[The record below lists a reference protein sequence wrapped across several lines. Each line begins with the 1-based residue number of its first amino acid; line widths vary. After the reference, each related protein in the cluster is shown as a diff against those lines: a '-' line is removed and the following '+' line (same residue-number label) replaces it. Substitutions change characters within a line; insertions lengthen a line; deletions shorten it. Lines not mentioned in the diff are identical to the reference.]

1 MFENLFK
8 YLVDHLPR
16 NILIFRCFRRYINHY
31 NSENNGEMQ
40 TNGELHLLQEVLPNC
55 AVVFDVGANVG
66 DWAALALGIN
76 SNLNIHCFEPS
87 IATYQTLQAR
97 GLVGTLVLNN
107 LGLGSIQEDRTLHVF
122 SDGAGTNSVYRRE
135 GINAIQ
141 SKTEQISLTTL
152 DAYCQQVQVR
162 QIDLLKLDVEGHELD
177 VLKGAQ
183 AMLAQGQIKR
193 IQFEYGGT
201 YIDARILLKD
211 LFDLLLPYGYRFYKI
226 YPNSLHHEERYDQ
239 ILENFQYSNWL
250 AVKSK
255 S

>member
-1 MFENLFK
+1 MKLINTLGNLIN
-8 YLVDHLPR
+8 HIP
-16 NILIFRCFRRYINHY
+16 NNELIFRTCRRYVNHY
-31 NSENNGEMQ
+31 KSENNCDLN

-76 SNLNIHCFEPS
+76 SDLNIHCFEPS
-87 IATYQTLQAR
+87 VATYQTLQSR
-97 GLVGTLVLNN
+97 GLTGTLVLNN
-107 LGLGSIQEDRTLHVF
+107 LGLGSIQGDRTLHVF

-135 GINAIQ
+135 GINAVQ
-141 SKTEQISLTTL
+141 SKTEQIRLTTL
-152 DAYCQQVQVR
+152 DAYCQQAKVD

-183 AMLAQGQIKR
+183 AMLAKGQIKR

-211 LFDLLLPYGYRFYKI
+211 LFDLLLPYGYKIYKI
-226 YPNSLHHEERYDQ
+226 YPSSLHHDVRYDQ
-239 ILENFQYSNWL
+239 VLENFQYANYIAIHS
-250 AVKSK
+250 
-255 S
+255 

>member
-1 MFENLFK
+1 MLEDISK
-8 YLVDHLPR
+8 YLMDFLPR
-16 NILIFRCFRRYINHY
+16 NTLIFRTCRRYINLY
-31 NSENNGEMQ
+31 NSENNGDMN
-40 TNGELHLLQEVLPNC
+40 TNGELYLLKDVLPNC

-66 DWAALALGIN
+66 DWAELALGIN
-76 SNLNIHCFEPS
+76 PAINMHCFEPS
-87 IATYQTLQAR
+87 AVTYQTLKTR
-97 GLVGTLVLNN
+97 GLVGKLVLNN

-135 GINAIQ
+135 GINAVQ

-152 DAYCQQVQVR
+152 DAYCQQAQVR

-211 LFDLLLPYGYRFYKI
+211 LFDLLLPFSYRLYKI
-226 YPNSLHHEERYDQ
+226 YPNELHLIEQYDQ
-239 ILENFQYSNWL
+239 VLENFQYANYL
-250 AVKSK
+250 AIKS
-255 S
+255 

>member
-1 MFENLFK
+1 MFKNILRYFV
-8 YLVDHLPR
+8 YLLPR
-16 NILIFRCFRRYINHY
+16 NAIIFRTCRRYINLY

-40 TNGELHLLQEVLPNC
+40 TNGELHLLQQVLPNC

-76 SNLNIHCFEPS
+76 SDLNIHCFEPS
-87 IATYQTLQAR
+87 VATYQILKSR
-97 GLVGTLVLNN
+97 GLTGTLVLNN
-107 LGLGSIQEDRTLHVF
+107 LGLGSIQGDRTLYVF
-122 SDGAGTNSVYRRE
+122 ADGAGTNSVYHRE
-135 GINAIQ
+135 GINAVQ

-152 DAYCQQVQVR
+152 DAYCQQAKVD

-177 VLKGAQ
+177 VLKGSQ
-183 AMLAQGQIKR
+183 SMLAQGQIKR

-211 LFDLLLPYGYRFYKI
+211 LFDLLLPYGYKFYKI

-239 ILENFQYSNWL
+239 VLENFQYANWL
-250 AVKSK
+250 AVKS
-255 S
+255 